1 MSVHQMDID
10 PVAYRLRDKVRLAT
24 MRRDTLKKDNPDSD
38 AVLTAEKYI
47 KEHKDLLQQHLR
59 GEGA

>member
-1 MSVHQMDID
+1 MDID
-10 PVAYRLRDKVRLAT
+10 PVAYRLRDKVRLAI

-47 KEHKDLLQQHLR
+47 KEHKELLQQHLR
-59 GEGA
+59 GEGV